1 MTLQSSGAISLAQVQ
16 TEYGGSNPISFN
28 EYLRNG
34 TYVNVYG
41 PIKYVN
47 SGSNRFYWWRR
58 TDLGT
63 EGMYYNSSS
72 QIAATTSSSNW
83 TQFSYNASSVTIGDF
98 IYERSTQQS
107 DYYIGAP
114 IYQWLPHWAVRRKY
128 IGSANNNIPTSAS
141 NMGMND
147 FYGGIGSE

>member
-41 PIKYVN
+41 SIKYVN

-58 TDLGT
+58 TDLST

-72 QIAATTSSSNW
+72 QIAATSSNSNW
-83 TQFSYNASSVTIGDF
+83 TQFSFNASSVTIGDF

-107 DYYIGAP
+107 DFYIGAP
-114 IYQWLPHWAVRRKY
+114 
-128 IGSANNNIPTSAS
+128 
-141 NMGMND
+141 
-147 FYGGIGSE
+147 

>member
-41 PIKYVN
+41 SIKYDN
-47 SGSNRFYWWRR
+47 SSTNKFYWWRR

-72 QIAATTSSSNW
+72 QIAATSSANPAW
-83 TQFSYNASSVTIGDF
+83 TVFSYNASSVTIGDF
-98 IYERSTQQS
+98 IYERSSIPSLSPLSNLTS
-107 DYYIGAP
+107 KIATSGNFLSISARA
-114 IYQWLPHWAVRRKY
+114 WL
-128 IGSANNNIPTSAS
+128 
-141 NMGMND
+141 
-147 FYGGIGSE
+147 

>member
-41 PIKYVN
+41 SIKYVN

-58 TDLGT
+58 TDLST

-72 QIAATTSSSNW
+72 QIAATSSNSNW
-83 TQFSYNASSVTIGDF
+83 TQFSFNASSVTIGDF

-107 DYYIGAP
+107 DFYIGAP
-114 IYQWLPHWAVRRKY
+114 IYQNVPHWAVRRKY
-128 IGSANNNIPTSAS
+128 IGSANNSINTSAS
-141 NMGMND
+141 SMAMSH
-147 FYGGIGSE
+147 FYGGVGSE